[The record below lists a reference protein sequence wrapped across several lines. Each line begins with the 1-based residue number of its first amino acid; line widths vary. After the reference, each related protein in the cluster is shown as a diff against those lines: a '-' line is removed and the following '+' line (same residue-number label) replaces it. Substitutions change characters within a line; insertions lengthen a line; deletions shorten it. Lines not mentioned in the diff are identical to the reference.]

1 MKKDFK
7 KFSKGLLR
15 IPYHKLGLGIKLN
28 ELLTNDLAQYFSL
41 NRKEV
46 IFYLKNS
53 KKLNADLWNISS
65 PKTEQEIRQF
75 YAFTPYYIFALAY
88 WHMKKYQRNLRQ
100 NILDNSFGDVL
111 DYGAGIG
118 DLCLDLSKEP
128 RSSSVTYAD
137 IDGKTFNFAKWFFKK
152 NNASIKV
159 INLDKEKVQGQ
170 YDTIICVDVIEHVLD
185 PKNLIKNLNNNLK
198 NGGRLIITN
207 LEIKEVSKQDPMHF
221 GLKFDTKEY
230 LQSLGLI
237 NKDFSWLWIKN

>member
-15 IPYHKLGLGIKLN
+15 IPYHKLGLGVKLN
-28 ELLTNDLAQYFSL
+28 EPLINDLAQYFSFSL

-65 PKTEQEIRQF
+65 PKTEQEIEQF
-75 YAFTPYYIFALAY
+75 YAFTPYYVFALAY

-100 NILDNSFGDVL
+100 NILNYAHGNIL

-128 RSSSVTYAD
+128 LSSSITYAD
-137 IDGKTFNFAKWFFKK
+137 VGGKTFNFAKWLLEK
-152 NNASIKV
+152 NDASIKV
-159 INLDKEKVQGQ
+159 INLDKEKIQ
-170 YDTIICVDVIEHVLD
+170 
-185 PKNLIKNLNNNLK
+185 
-198 NGGRLIITN
+198 
-207 LEIKEVSKQDPMHF
+207 
-221 GLKFDTKEY
+221 
-230 LQSLGLI
+230 
-237 NKDFSWLWIKN
+237 